1 MWVQEGQT
9 EGKQTNL
16 QGNRLNCIRTQ
27 GWLDA
32 GENNHSEINEG
43 RAGYS
48 KWGKNKKEIP
58 EIHN

>member
-48 KWGKNKKEIP
+48 KWEIP